1 MFGLGEIPPN
11 RRRTM
16 MWKESKQIATVGSV
30 SWVQANPT
38 VGTILRLSLRSSLF
52 HRLLASALLIAFTV
66 GMAAAQGGTF
76 TLYGDLKVDETK
88 VSGLKPMSFEITLQ
102 SQRLTTMGR
111 QTVPKDG
118 RFRFENLS
126 SGIYY
131 IVVMLEGSEV
141 ANVRVRLNGVVGT
154 DVRQDITLEWRPSAN
169 MKSEKGGVISASV
182 HYKRSGANQ
191 TLFEKAEEATKK
203 KDYDNAR
210 SLLQRVVQSDSKD
223 FEAWTEL
230 GTVDFMLKNNKEAEG
245 AYAKALE
252 EEPGFVLALLDLGK
266 LRLAQKNYDGAIEVL
281 SRAVTLKPP
290 SAEANYFLGEAYLN
304 VKKGSKAVAYMN
316 EALRI
321 DPIGKAEIHLRIAA
335 IYDNVGLK
343 NLAAAEYEQFLKK
356 RPDYPDR
363 KKLEQYVADNKKP

>member
-1 MFGLGEIPPN
+1 MLREFKNPATAG
-11 RRRTM
+11 
-16 MWKESKQIATVGSV
+16 SIA
-30 SWVQANPT
+30 WVQANAT
-38 VGTILRLSLRSSLF
+38 VGTILRLPLRRSLF
-52 HRLLASALLIAFTV
+52 NLLLAWGLLIAFMS
-66 GMAAAQGGTF
+66 GMAAAQGTGTF
-76 TLYGDLKVDETK
+76 TLYGDVKVDESK
-88 VSGLKPMSFEITLQ
+88 VSGLKPMSFEVTLQ

-154 DVRQDITLEWRPSAN
+154 DVREDITLEWRPEAN
-169 MKSEKGGVISASV
+169 AKSEKGGVVSASV
-182 HYKRSGANQ
+182 HYTRTAANQ
-191 TLFEKAEEATKK
+191 TLFAKAEEATKK

-210 SLLQRVVQSDSKD
+210 SLLQRIVQSDSKD

-230 GTVDFMLKNNKEAEG
+230 GTVEFMLKNNKEAEA

-252 EEPGFVLALLDLGK
+252 DEPSFILALLDLGK
-266 LRLAQKNYDGAIEVL
+266 LRLAQKNYEGAIEVL
-281 SRAVTLKPP
+281 SKAVALKPP

-304 VKKGSKAVAYMN
+304 IKKGSKAVTYMN

-343 NLAAAEYEQFLKK
+343 DLAAAEYVQFLKK
-356 RPDYPDR
+356 RPDYKDR
-363 KKLEQYVADNKKP
+363 KKLDKYIAENKKP